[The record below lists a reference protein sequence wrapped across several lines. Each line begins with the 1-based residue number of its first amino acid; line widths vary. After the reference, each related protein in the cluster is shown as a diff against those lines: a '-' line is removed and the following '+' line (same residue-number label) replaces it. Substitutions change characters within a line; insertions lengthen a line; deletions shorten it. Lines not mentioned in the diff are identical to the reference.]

1 MVYRGKFKFNFKIG
15 RSEAKV
21 VKEEG
26 SITILQEVFVE
37 GCEDFVS
44 RIIDVHI

>member
-1 MVYRGKFKFNFKIG
+1 M
-15 RSEAKV
+15 

-37 GCEDFVS
+37 RCEDFVS
-44 RIIDVHI
+44 RIIDVHTWTMFLLLVRLPKTKSEYSN